1 MSATDSQNEDKI
13 KQHTWLIRH
22 LAAERATTSDRTQ
35 GTSQCER
42 ERSPLAQALRKMYPK
57 CLQLA
62 SRFLPFCTQELG
74 LKTHY
79 SVLLESRLSGV
90 GRPVTWGQ
98 INEVKCP

>member
-1 MSATDSQNEDKI
+1 MPATDLQNEDKI
-13 KQHTWLIRH
+13 KQHAWLIRH
-22 LAAERATTSDRTQ
+22 LAAERATAGDRTQ
-35 GTSQCER
+35 GTRQRER
-42 ERSPLAQALRKMYPK
+42 ERSPLAQALRKMYLK

-79 SVLLESRLSGV
+79 SVLLESRLNGV

-98 INEVKCP
+98 INEIKCP